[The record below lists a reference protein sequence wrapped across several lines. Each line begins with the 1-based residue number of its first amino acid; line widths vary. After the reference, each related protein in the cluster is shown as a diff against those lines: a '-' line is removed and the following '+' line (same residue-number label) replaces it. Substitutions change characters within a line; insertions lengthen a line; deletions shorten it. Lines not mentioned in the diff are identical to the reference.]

1 MALGNALSAKHQHPV
16 LLHQDDGDPRHLGMQ
31 ADGIAGF
38 HILPFRM
45 DLLRVDGPQISTVR
59 NYNFAILPYAPEDEF
74 ALRRAVH
81 ELSGELRDGGWT
93 TGTVVLHSLLLA
105 RLRAQGSDFIESLV
119 RREKSLAGA
128 ADPTRGMRLL
138 KERIVTL
145 LEGPDGLAADVIAAV
160 ERILGESAN
169 PNRTVI
175 FLGRAG
181 ALYPFFR
188 TSALL
193 KHVAGHT
200 RNVPVVLLSNRFA
213 VAVPTQAPKA
223 FYVTVAVSAP
233 LRRPTA
239 FHFLLALVV
248 SNVLLALGMQMMSP
262 TQVSL
267 PFKLLL
273 FVAIVGWGLLA
284 ASLVSGY
291 HH

>member
-1 MALGNALSAKHQHPV
+1 VTFRQPTEIEKAVDALRK
-16 LLHQDDGDPRHLGMQ
+16 
-31 ADGIAGF
+31 
-38 HILPFRM
+38 
-45 DLLRVDGPQISTVR
+45 DLLRDDGPQISTVR

-81 ELSGELRDGGWT
+81 ELSSELRDGGWT

-105 RLRAQGSDFIESLV
+105 RLRAQGPDFTESLV

-138 KERIVTL
+138 KERVVTL

-169 PNRTVI
+169 PTRTVI

-200 RNVPVVLLSNRFA
+200 RNVPVVLLYPGRIIGESGLSFMGVLPADRD
-213 VAVPTQAPKA
+213 
-223 FYVTVAVSAP
+223 Y
-233 LRRPTA
+233 RPR
-239 FHFLLALVV
+239 
-248 SNVLLALGMQMMSP
+248 
-262 TQVSL
+262 
-267 PFKLLL
+267 
-273 FVAIVGWGLLA
+273 I
-284 ASLVSGY
+284 Y
-291 HH
+291 R